1 MTAPINQFVSPA
13 DMRDIRAVR
22 EVLDK
27 AVLVGDL
34 REQNA
39 ALFRAEF
46 RAFMM
51 RSETALEV
59 ASRDRDTMLKYL
71 RKLVDVPR
79 DTVDPPATSWTDR
92 ARQLLDRPATNRAVM
107 LVAVAG
113 ILASLASCAYPVAHL
128 VGALP

>member
-51 RSETALEV
+51 RSETALDV
-59 ASRDRDTMLKYL
+59 AAKDRATMLKHL
-71 RKLVDVPR
+71 HSLVEVPR
-79 DTVDPPATSWTDR
+79 DTIDHPPVGWTER
-92 ARQLLDRPATNRAVM
+92 ARSLLDRPATNRA
-107 LVAVAG
+107 LIAVALAG
-113 ILASLASCAYPVAHL
+113 ILSSLASCAYPVAHL

>member
-59 ASRDRDTMLKYL
+59 AAKDRATMLKHL
-71 RKLVDVPR
+71 HSLVEVPR
-79 DTVDPPATSWTDR
+79 GTIDPPSTSWTER

>member
-1 MTAPINQFVSPA
+1 MTAPINAYVSPA

-22 EVLDK
+22 EALDK

-59 ASRDRDTMLKYL
+59 AAKDRATMLKHL
-71 RKLVDVPR
+71 HSLVDVPR
-79 DTVDPPATSWTDR
+79 DTIEPPPVGWTER
-92 ARQLLDRPATNRAVM
+92 ARSLLDRPATNRA
-107 LVAVAG
+107 LIAVALAG
-113 ILASLASCAYPVAHL
+113 ILSSLAACAYPVAHL